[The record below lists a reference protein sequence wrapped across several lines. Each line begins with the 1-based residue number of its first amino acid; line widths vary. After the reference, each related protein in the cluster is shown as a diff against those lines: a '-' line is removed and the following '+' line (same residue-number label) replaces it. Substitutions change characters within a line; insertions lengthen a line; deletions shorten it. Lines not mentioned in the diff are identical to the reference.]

1 MIYLSTILIFILIIT
16 LIAFFLYYF
25 LLKNKRIFS
34 TFSDTDINN
43 KIKENENFLKIYKNI
58 LQQVTDGIAVI
69 DENKNIIFV
78 NSSFRKNIRS
88 GLSDNVNRFELLTR
102 NYELNN
108 IINKIIENNDSNIIE
123 KKISYFDKADE
134 KIVSCKIFKINET
147 KYYAVIIR
155 DITYIQKIE
164 NIKSAFIQNISHEIK
179 TPITAIRGFIET
191 LKNGALDNRETAVK
205 FFNIIDHHAKR
216 LNSLIDDLIV
226 LTNIETG
233 GASLKIEKID
243 PINIIENSLQLF
255 ENEIRAKNLKIIKN
269 LDCFDGAAFF
279 SDFSKI
285 NQIIINMLQN
295 SIKYTEH
302 NGKVSIDLY
311 FETNSGANN
320 IIADLS
326 ETSIVWGTIDPT
338 ADNFLYISVEDTGIG
353 VSYPN
358 LLRLGERFFRV
369 DSSHSADPGGTG
381 LGLAIIKHILKL
393 LNGTA
398 ILQSSLGNG
407 FTFTV
412 LIPQTGISRLNGKDN
427 NIMTA

>member
-1 MIYLSTILIFILIIT
+1 MIYLSTILFFILIIT
-16 LIAFFLYYF
+16 LIAIFLYYF
-25 LLKNKRIFS
+25 LFKNKKIFLR
-34 TFSDTDINN
+34 FSGASINN
-43 KIKENENFLKIYKNI
+43 KIKENENFLKIYKSI
-58 LQQVTDGIAVI
+58 LQKVTDGIAVV

-78 NSSFRKNIRS
+78 NNAFRKNIRS
-88 GLSDNVNRFELLTR
+88 GLSDNVNKFELLTR

-108 IINKIIENNDSNIIE
+108 TINKIIENNDSTIIE

-134 KIVSCKIFKINET
+134 KIVLCKIFKIDET

-179 TPITAIRGFIET
+179 TPITAIAGFIET
-191 LKNGALDNRETAVK
+191 LKNGALNNKETAIK

-233 GASLKIEKID
+233 GASLKFEEINL
-243 PINIIENSLQLF
+243 INIIENSLQLF
-255 ENEIRAKNLKIIKN
+255 QNEIRTKNLKIIKN
-269 LDCFDGAAFF
+269 LDCTTFF

-295 SIKYTEH
+295 SVKYTEH
-302 NGKVSIDLY
+302 NGKISIDLY

-326 ETSIVWGTIDPT
+326 ETSIVWGTIDSN

-381 LGLAIIKHILKL
+381 LGLAIIKHTLKL

-412 LIPQTGISRLNGKDN
+412 LIPQIGINSVSGKNN
-427 NIMTA
+427 NIMQA

>member
-16 LIAFFLYYF
+16 LFAIFLYYF
-25 LLKNKRIFS
+25 LLKKKRVFSIFS
-34 TFSDTDINN
+34 NAAINN
-43 KIKENENFLKIYKNI
+43 TIKENENFLKIYKNI
-58 LQQVTDGIAVI
+58 FQQITDGIAVI
-69 DENKNIIFV
+69 DENKNIVFV
-78 NSSFRKNIRS
+78 NNFFRKNIRS
-88 GLSDNVNRFELLTR
+88 GLSDNVKKFELLTR

-108 IINKIIENNDSNIIE
+108 IINSIIENQESNIIE

-134 KIVSCKIFKINET
+134 KIVLCKIFKINET
-147 KYYAVIIR
+147 KYYGVIIR

-179 TPITAIRGFIET
+179 TPITAIMGFIET
-191 LKNGALDNRETAVK
+191 LKNGALDNHETAIK
-205 FFNIIDHHAKR
+205 FFNIIEHHAKR

-233 GASLKIEKID
+233 GTSLKIEKID
-243 PINIIENSLQLF
+243 LKNIIENSLQLF
-255 ENEIRAKNLKIIKN
+255 ENEIKSKNLKIIKN
-269 LDCFDGAAFF
+269 LDDFTFF

-285 NQIIINMLQN
+285 NQIIINILQN
-295 SIKYTEH
+295 SIKYTEN
-302 NGKVSIDLY
+302 NGKILIDAYL
-311 FETNSGANN
+311 ETNAGVNN
-320 IIADLS
+320 IMADLS
-326 ETSIVWGTIDPT
+326 ETSVVWGSIDSN

-353 VSYPN
+353 VNYPN

-369 DSSHSADPGGTG
+369 DSSHSTDPGGTG

-412 LIPQTGISRLNGKDN
+412 LIPQMRINQNHSNAAENHIS
-427 NIMTA
+427 A

>member
-16 LIAFFLYYF
+16 LFAIFLYYF
-25 LLKNKRIFS
+25 LLKKKRGFSIFS
-34 TFSDTDINN
+34 DAAVNTR
-43 KIKENENFLKIYKNI
+43 IKENENFLKIYKNI
-58 LQQVTDGIAVI
+58 FQQITDGIAVI
-69 DENKNIIFV
+69 DINKNIIFV
-78 NSSFRKNIRS
+78 NNFFRKNIRS
-88 GLSDNVNRFELLTR
+88 GLSDNVKKFELLTR

-108 IINKIIENNDSNIIE
+108 LINRIIENQESNIIE
-123 KKISYFDKADE
+123 KQISYFDKADE
-134 KIVSCKIFKINET
+134 KIVLCKIFKINET
-147 KYYAVIIR
+147 KYYGVIIR

-179 TPITAIRGFIET
+179 TPITAIMGFIET
-191 LKNGALDNRETAVK
+191 LKNGALDNHETAIK
-205 FFNIIDHHAKR
+205 FFNIIEHHAKR

-233 GASLKIEKID
+233 STSLKIEKID
-243 PINIIENSLQLF
+243 LKNIIENSLQLF
-255 ENEIRAKNLKIIKN
+255 ENEIKSKNLKIIKN
-269 LDCFDGAAFF
+269 LADFTFF
-279 SDFSKI
+279 SDSSKI

-295 SIKYTEH
+295 SIKYTE
-302 NGKVSIDLY
+302 NSGKILIDTFL
-311 FETNSGANN
+311 ETNSGVNN

-326 ETSIVWGTIDPT
+326 ETSIVWGTIDSN

-369 DSSHSADPGGTG
+369 DSSHSKDPGGTG

-412 LIPQTGISRLNGKDN
+412 LIPQTRINPLNATEN
-427 NIMTA
+427 NIISA

>member
-34 TFSDTDINN
+34 TFSDADINN

-58 LQQVTDGIAVI
+58 LQKVTDGIAVI

-78 NSSFRKNIRS
+78 NSAFRKNIRS
-88 GLSDNVNRFELLTR
+88 GLSDNVDRFELLTR

-108 IINKIIENNDSNIIE
+108 IINKIIENNDPNIIE

-134 KIVSCKIFKINET
+134 KIVSCKIFKIDET

-179 TPITAIRGFIET
+179 TPITAITGFIET

-233 GASLKIEKID
+233 GASLKIEEID
-243 PINIIENSLQLF
+243 LINIIENSLQLF
-255 ENEIRAKNLKIIKN
+255 ENDIRAKNLKIIKN
-269 LDCFDGAAFF
+269 LECFDNTAFF

-295 SIKYTEH
+295 SIKYTEN
-302 NGKVSIDLY
+302 NGKISIDLY

-320 IIADLS
+320 IIEDLS
-326 ETSIVWGTIDPT
+326 ETSIVWGTIDPD

-412 LIPQTGISRLNGKDN
+412 LIPQTGINRSNDDNN
-427 NIMTA
+427 NIMPS

>member
-34 TFSDTDINN
+34 TFSDADINN

-88 GLSDNVNRFELLTR
+88 GLSDNVNKFEFLTR

-108 IINKIIENNDSNIIE
+108 IINKIIENNDSNTIE

-147 KYYAVIIR
+147 KYFAVIIR

-179 TPITAIRGFIET
+179 TPITAITGFIET
-191 LKNGALDNRETAVK
+191 LKNGALDNRETAIK

-233 GASLKIEKID
+233 GASLKIEEID

-255 ENEIRAKNLKIIKN
+255 ESEIRAKNLKITKN
-269 LDCFDGAAFF
+269 LDDITFF

-302 NGKVSIDLY
+302 NGKISIDLY
-311 FETNSGANN
+311 FETNSGVNN

-326 ETSIVWGTIDPT
+326 ETSIVWGTIDSN

-369 DSSHSADPGGTG
+369 DSSHSTDPGGTG

-412 LIPQTGISRLNGKDN
+412 LIPQMRINPNPSNAADN
-427 NIMTA
+427 YTMSA

>member
-1 MIYLSTILIFILIIT
+1 
-16 LIAFFLYYF
+16 
-25 LLKNKRIFS
+25 
-34 TFSDTDINN
+34 
-43 KIKENENFLKIYKNI
+43 
-58 LQQVTDGIAVI
+58 
-69 DENKNIIFV
+69 
-78 NSSFRKNIRS
+78 
-88 GLSDNVNRFELLTR
+88 LTR

-134 KIVSCKIFKINET
+134 KIISCKIFKISET

-179 TPITAIRGFIET
+179 TPITAITGFIET

-255 ENEIRAKNLKIIKN
+255 ESEIKTKNLKIIKN

-295 SIKYTEH
+295 SVKYTEH
-302 NGKVSIDLY
+302 NGKISIDLY
-311 FETNSGANN
+311 FETNSGANS
-320 IIADLS
+320 IIADLG
-326 ETSIVWGTIDPT
+326 ETSIVWGAIDPD

-412 LIPQTGISRLNGKDN
+412 LIPQTCIK
-427 NIMTA
+427 AV